1 LKEFIKKSI
10 YESLNESDSSPFNLN
25 IKEVSNGYIIE
36 SYTSKG
42 PVCLV
47 IEKES
52 MDNSETFKR
61 VLECVKDLYENI
73 TSNEICKFED
83 NIY

>member
-1 LKEFIKKSI
+1 MSHSNSTGKVI
-10 YESLNESDSSPFNLN
+10 LNNSSNFNLN
-25 IKEVSNGYIIE
+25 IKEVSNGFIVE

-52 MDNSETFKR
+52 MDSSETFKR

-73 TSNEICKFED
+73 TSNEIHQFEEK
-83 NIY
+83 IY

>member
-1 LKEFIKKSI
+1 MSHSNNTGRVI
-10 YESLNESDSSPFNLN
+10 LNNNSNFNVN
-25 IKEVSNGYIIE
+25 IKEVSNGYVIE
-36 SYTSKG
+36 SYTPRG

-61 VLECVKDLYENI
+61 VLDCVRDLQENLS
-73 TSNEICKFED
+73 SNQNQQFEEK
-83 NIY
+83 IY